1 LIKPCVDYWF
11 FGLYGQNIPRQIKVL
26 SFLCIEIQ
34 TFMLGIVYK
43 STGSW
48 YTVKT
53 DDGDIYECR
62 IKGKFRM
69 KGIKSTNPIAVGDLV
84 VFEVEQIG
92 DETVGVISKIED
104 RKNYIIRKSVKLSKQ
119 THIIAANID
128 QVFLLVTLKNP
139 RTYTIFIDRF
149 LASSEAYDIKTV
161 LLFNKVDMYNG
172 DELAEVKYLAALYRE
187 IGYTCIGISA
197 KTGKNVDKVK
207 DMMKEHTSM
216 FAGHS
221 GVGKST
227 LINSIAPELN
237 IKTTEISDQHFQGQH
252 TTTFAEMYD
261 LNFGARII
269 DTPGIKGF
277 GMVDMDKYEIGDY
290 FPEFFRLKGNCKFN
304 NCLHLDE
311 PKCAVKAA
319 LDKDEVAWSRY
330 RSYVQ
335 IVTGDEDTYRMDNY
349 EEV

>member
-1 LIKPCVDYWF
+1 
-11 FGLYGQNIPRQIKVL
+11 
-26 SFLCIEIQ
+26 
-34 TFMLGIVYK
+34 MLGIVYK

-53 DDGDIYECR
+53 DEGDIYECR

-92 DETVGVISKIED
+92 DETNGVISKIED

-149 LASSEAYDIKTV
+149 LATSEAYDIKTV
-161 LLFNKVDMYNG
+161 LLFNKIDMYNEN
-172 DELAEVKYLAALYRE
+172 ELAEVKFLAALYRE

-207 DMMKEHTSM
+207 DLMKERTSM

-227 LINSIAPELN
+227 LINFIAPELN

-290 FPEFFRLKGNCKFN
+290 FPEFFRLKINCKFN

-319 LDKDEVAWSRY
+319 LDKDEVSWSRY

-335 IVTGDEDTYRMDNY
+335 IATGDEDTYRMDNY
-349 EEV
+349 EEL